1 MTLRR
6 LLPCLTAVLVA
17 AIALPASADER
28 RFTYSEEA
36 KTLPQ
41 GSFEFEQWATHSW
54 SRDQGKFWEL
64 AFREELEYGITDRLS
79 AAAYLNFEIQHA
91 DGVPGLKDDTIF
103 EFQGVSLEGKY
114 KLTDPAA
121 DFVGLLGYVEV
132 GFGEE
137 TEVEI
142 KLVASKDVGQFVFV
156 YNFIWE
162 YADEDNELGV
172 SGSPSHIKGYLI
184 ENTLGA
190 SYTLDKSWAVGAEF
204 LARTAFDKDFD
215 KVGTGYFI
223 GPNAHY
229 AAKDWWI
236 TMTFLV
242 RTNREEEFEKY
253 EARVILGINF

>member
-6 LLPCLTAVLVA
+6 FLPCLTAVLVA
-17 AIALPASADER
+17 AFALPAAADER
-28 RFTYSEEA
+28 KFTYSQEA

-41 GSFEFEQWATHSW
+41 GSFEFEQWATHGWHRDEGTFWFW
-54 SRDQGKFWEL
+54 SI
-64 AFREELEYGITDRLS
+64 REELEYGITDRLS
-79 AAAYLNFEIQHA
+79 ASVYLNFEIQHA
-91 DGVPGLKDDTIF
+91 NNIPGLEDDTIF
-103 EFQGVSLEGKY
+103 EFEGVSLEAKY
-114 KLTDPAA
+114 KLTDPVA
-121 DFVGLLGYVEV
+121 DVVGLLGYIEV

-137 TEVEI
+137 TEVEV
-142 KLVASKDVGQFVFV
+142 KLVANKEVGQFAFV

-162 YADEDNELGV
+162 YEDAENELGV
-172 SGSPSHIKGYLI
+172 AGSPSRIKGYLI

-190 SYTLDKSWAVGAEF
+190 SYALEKGWAVGAEF
-204 LARTAFDKDFD
+204 LARTAFDEDFD

-229 AAKDWWI
+229 AAKEWWI

-242 RTNREEEFEKY
+242 RTNHQDAFEKY

>member
-17 AIALPASADER
+17 ALAVPASADER
-28 RFTYSEEA
+28 KFTYSEEA

-41 GSFEFEQWATHSW
+41 GSFEFEQWATHGW
-54 SRDQGKFWEL
+54 TRDQGKFWFL
-64 AFREELEYGITDRLS
+64 SWREELEYGITDRLS
-79 AAAYLNFEIQHA
+79 AAVYLNFEVQHA

-103 EFQGVSLEGKY
+103 EFEGVSLEAKY

-121 DFVGLLGYVEV
+121 DAVGLLGYVEV

-137 TEVEI
+137 TEVEAKI
-142 KLVASKDVGQFVFV
+142 VVSKDVGKVVFA
-156 YNFIWE
+156 YNFIFE
-162 YADEDNELGV
+162 YERAENELAI
-172 SGSPSHIKGYLI
+172 SGPDHVTGYLI
-184 ENTLGA
+184 ENTAGA
-190 SYTLDKSWAVGAEF
+190 SVLIDKSWAVGGEF
-204 LARTAFDKDFD
+204 LARTAFDDNFD
-215 KVGTGYFI
+215 KIGTGYFI

-236 TMTFLV
+236 TLTFIV
-242 RTNREEEFEKY
+242 RVNDQEEFEKY